1 MSQDEPTPEGA
12 TADGDLAARL
22 AALERENA
30 ALRDQVAAGAT
41 SSDVV
46 AGGPVPR
53 RRHRGRAIAAV
64 VLILLGVLLAPLAV
78 VANWA
83 QRELTDTDR
92 YLATIGPLAADPA
105 IQSALANRL
114 TQVAMAELDVPTLV
128 NDALSALEQNR
139 DLPPRVTTA
148 LGALEQPLTSG
159 IESFVRRAATSVV
172 QSDAFTTA
180 WVDANRV
187 AHEQL
192 VKVMQGEPGNV
203 LQVGDQGQ
211 LTIQLAGMIDALKQ
225 KLVDSGFGIAANIPA
240 VNASFT
246 LVQTTQLV
254 KVRNAYNLLDFVGT
268 WLPWLSI
275 AFLAAGV
282 LTAVRRSRALVF
294 AGLGL
299 ALSMVVLGLGL
310 YVGRTLYLGE
320 LTGKVQRLDA
330 AQVVF
335 DQIVGFI
342 RASAR
347 TVAVVGLVVAAAA
360 YLSGSSD
367 SARSLRGEIGRGFD
381 ATRRWAEGR
390 GVTTGPVGAWLFA
403 HKTVVRVVI
412 VALAG
417 LVILLATT
425 LSPSLVITVAV
436 VTGLLLA
443 LVELLARPGSL
454 VSASAGDDGAVGAR
468 P

>member
-41 SSDVV
+41 SPDVV
-46 AGGPVPR
+46 SGGPVPR

-105 IQSALANRL
+105 IQSALTNRL

-148 LGALEQPLTSG
+148 LGALEQPLTNG

-172 QSDAFTTA
+172 ESDAFTTA

-187 AHEQL
+187 AHEQF

-203 LQVGDQGQ
+203 LQIGDQGQ
-211 LTIQLAGMIDALKQ
+211 LTIQLAGMIDPLKQ
-225 KLVDSGFGIAANIPA
+225 KLVDSGFGIAANIPT

-268 WLPWLSI
+268 WLPWISI

-294 AGLGL
+294 AGLAL
-299 ALSMVVLGLGL
+299 ALSMLVLGLGL

-347 TVAVVGLVVAAAA
+347 TVAVLGLVVAAAA
-360 YLSGSSD
+360 YLGGSSD
-367 SARSLRGEIGRGFD
+367 SARTLRAEIGRGFA
-381 ATRRWAEGR
+381 ATRAWAEGR
-390 GVTTGPVGAWLFA
+390 GVTTGPVGEWFFA
-403 HKTVVRVVI
+403 HRTVVRIAI

-417 LVILLATT
+417 LVILLAATPT
-425 LSPSLVITVAV
+425 PALVITVAV
-436 VTGLLLA
+436 VAGVLLA
-443 LVELLARPGSL
+443 LVELIARPGSS
-454 VSASAGDDGAVGAR
+454 VSQPPEGDGVAAH